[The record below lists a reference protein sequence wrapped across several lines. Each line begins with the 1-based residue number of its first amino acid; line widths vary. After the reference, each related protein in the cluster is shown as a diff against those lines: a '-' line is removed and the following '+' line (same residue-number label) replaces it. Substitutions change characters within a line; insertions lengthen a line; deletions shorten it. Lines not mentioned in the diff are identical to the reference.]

1 MLPVAV
7 ITILIPRSI
16 RGRPGRSCG
25 AALYDF
31 VQLATIEPDAPAG
44 GTIVDLDSLP
54 LGHHQSGPV
63 HRPANRPSALL
74 IAHRTTPLVQ
84 REAVWAGKGVQVV
97 VDLGVRGC
105 FKNKK
110 NREEI

>member
-44 GTIVDLDSLP
+44 GTIVDPDFMP
-54 LGHHQSGPV
+54 LGPHQSGPV
-63 HRPANRPSALL
+63 HRNAHRRYVLLLATSKKPSVRYARVLKGALL
-74 IAHRTTPLVQ
+74 A
-84 REAVWAGKGVQVV
+84 RESF
-97 VDLGVRGC
+97 L
-105 FKNKK
+105 
-110 NREEI
+110 

>member
-54 LGHHQSGPV
+54 LGQHQSGHV
-63 HRPANRPSALL
+63 HRTAHRRYVLL
-74 IAHRTTPLVQ
+74 IAHWQKLLV
-84 REAVWAGKGVQVV
+84 RRSEECGAGTEWG
-97 VDLGVRGC
+97 RM
-105 FKNKK
+105 F
-110 NREEI
+110 RF